1 MEAAARGGGHAAEG
15 EEREGRCGESLDG
28 LWWDREFSKLWV
40 GETVSLFGTQITLL
54 ALPLAAVSLGASAF
68 EMGALRAAQWLP
80 FLLLALP
87 AGLWVE
93 RRRKRPVLVLSNLG
107 QAALFS
113 LVPLLAFCGVLGV
126 GHLVAVAFAAGVC
139 ALFFEVAY
147 HSYLPRLVRREDLV
161 EANGKLMMSMSVSEV
176 GGPGLG
182 GALVGLLTAPFA
194 LLFDALS
201 FLFAAAALWRIKR
214 PEPEPPLRQRAEGG
228 AGGAAREL
236 LEGFRATWGNRYLLA
251 FAGEAATYNVFWS
264 AMEAVLLLWAVKE
277 LGFTAGMLG
286 LLLAVGSCGAVL
298 GAALTKLAARNFG
311 AGTTMIGSAIV
322 SNVGTLLI
330 PLAPALVAAL
340 APGRVASLA
349 VAAALGTALFL
360 RGVGMTGCNV
370 QVYAARQAITPD
382 YLMGRVNAVYTVI
395 SRGFVPVG
403 ALLGGVLGEAIGLR
417 PALIVGASGL
427 FFSWAWLFFSPAR
440 SLRDPASLTPAAPAG
455 DPNKDAVDR

>member
-1 MEAAARGGGHAAEG
+1 METAAWGRRHAGEG
-15 EEREGRCGESLDG
+15 TERQKHHGEPLGG
-28 LWWDREFSKLWV
+28 LWRDWEFGKLWA

-93 RRRKRPVLVLSNLG
+93 RRRKRPLLVLSNLG
-107 QAALFS
+107 RAALFFV
-113 LVPLLAFCGVLGV
+113 VPLLAFSGVLGV
-126 GHLVAVAFAAGVC
+126 GHLVAVAFAAGAC
-139 ALFFEVAY
+139 ALFFELAY

-161 EANGKLMMSMSVSEV
+161 EANGKLMASMSVSEV

-182 GALVGLLTAPFA
+182 GALVGLFTAPFA

-201 FLFAAAALWRIKR
+201 FLVAAAALWRIKR
-214 PEPEPPLRQRAEGG
+214 PEPDPSPRQQAEGG
-228 AGGAAREL
+228 TGGAVREL
-236 LEGFRATWGNRYLLA
+236 LEGFHATWDNRYLLA

-264 AMEAVLLLWAVKE
+264 AMEAVLLLWAVQE

-286 LLLAVGSCGAVL
+286 LLLAVGSCGALL
-298 GAALTKLAARNFG
+298 GAALTTSAARNFG
-311 AGTTMIGSAIV
+311 SGITMIGSAIV

-330 PLAPALVAAL
+330 PLAPALVATL

-417 PALIVGASGL
+417 PALVVGASGL
-427 FFSWAWLFFSPAR
+427 FFSWAWLFFSPVR
-440 SLRDPASLTPAAPAG
+440 TIRDPASLTPGGAAGVPK
-455 DPNKDAVDR
+455 KDAIDR